1 MHGESHSFSVMS
13 LTKPLKLRPDAA
25 SDTSRRN
32 NRRVAMQRK
41 LRRDAF
47 SATSCHHLEIET
59 MGSRGLEDKVIFVL
73 LILYIKH
80 SREEEKY

>member
-1 MHGESHSFSVMS
+1 
-13 LTKPLKLRPDAA
+13 
-25 SDTSRRN
+25 
-32 NRRVAMQRK
+32 MQCK

-59 MGSRGLEDKVIFVL
+59 MGSRGLEDKVSFVL
-73 LILYIKH
+73 LILYIKY